1 MIVGYKMFK
10 VVVRVNGK
18 LTPLAVL
25 HDDLTVKCHQAIVLS
40 LIARKSFSDFVAE
53 MEEGLRDDTP
63 HDSKKFASRMGE
75 SLTRTSTND
84 GDHALL
90 ILHRKTKSFKP
101 SALNHGSMIFTQN
114 FAM

>member
-25 HDDLTVKCHQAIVLS
+25 HDDLTVKCHQPNVPS
-40 LIARKSFSDFVAE
+40 LIVRKSFSDFVAE

-63 HDSKKFASRMGE
+63 HDSKKFAS
-75 SLTRTSTND
+75 LTRTSTND

-90 ILHRKTKSFKP
+90 TLHRKTKNFKP